1 MLRAIPTD
9 RQLWVPLAVLAIGVA
24 LLLRLV

>member
-1 MLRAIPTD
+1 MLRAILTD
-9 RQLWVPLAVLAIGVA
+9 GQLWVPLAVLAMGVT